1 MSIPPCFHATRN
13 LVAVLTAFLCAV
25 APNTRSAEQATT
37 TPLRQAHSHND
48 YLHTRPL
55 LDALDHGFCSVE
67 ADIWLVDGKL
77 LVAHDLKEA
86 RPERTLQAL
95 YIEPLA
101 ERVKINGGRVFRGG
115 PEFTLLVDVK
125 SDATNTYKALRLVLQ
140 DYTAML
146 TRFSGQQIETNAV
159 TIVISGNRARALMA
173 DEPMRLAAYDGRL
186 PDLDAPATRGLIPL
200 VSDNWTLHFKWRGRD
215 DEGPLPEAERMKLRS
230 LVTRAHEQG
239 RRVRFWAAPDKPAMW
254 DELHKAGVDYLNTDR
269 LADLG
274 EFLRHSSSR
283 P

>member
-1 MSIPPCFHATRN
+1 MNIPPCFNVTRN

-25 APNTRSAEQATT
+25 APDARSAEQAATK
-37 TPLRQAHSHND
+37 PLRQAHSHND

-55 LDALDHGFCSVE
+55 LDALDQGFCSVE

-95 YIEPLA
+95 YLDPLA
-101 ERVKINGGRVFRGG
+101 ERVKKNGGRLFRNG

-125 SDATNTYKALRLVLQ
+125 SDATNTYMALRLVLQ
-140 DYTAML
+140 NYAAML

-159 TIVISGNRARALMA
+159 TIVISGNRVRALMA
-173 DEPMRLAAYDGRL
+173 AETSRLTAYDGRL
-186 PDLDAPATRGLIPL
+186 PDLDASETSALIPL

-215 DEGPLPEAERMKLRS
+215 DEGPLPEAERMKLRG

-239 RRVRFWAAPDKPAMW
+239 RRIRFWAAPDKPAMW
-254 DELHKAGVDYLNTDR
+254 EELRKAGVDYINTDR
-269 LADLG
+269 LKELG
-274 EFLRHSSSR
+274 EFSR
-283 P
+283 PSPSRP